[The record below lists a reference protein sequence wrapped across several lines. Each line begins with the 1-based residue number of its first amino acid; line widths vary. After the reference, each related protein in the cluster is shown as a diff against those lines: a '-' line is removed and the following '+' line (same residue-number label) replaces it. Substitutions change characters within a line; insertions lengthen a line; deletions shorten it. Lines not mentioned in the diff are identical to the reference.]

1 MPVWRYNFR
10 RLTKSSWR
18 PEAFNLER
26 YIPITLEA
34 SGEVVVLYEKEVCRG
49 QEWPCFYIGF
59 WFTLFIWCIMR
70 ADKLCF
76 KLLVL
81 TLIMPSDLFSSHML
95 LLFDFEIFVL
105 YLQLWVYRYIHVY
118 ICNKYICKKL
128 KNNVCSVLG

>member
-1 MPVWRYNFR
+1 
-10 RLTKSSWR
+10 
-18 PEAFNLER
+18 
-26 YIPITLEA
+26 
-34 SGEVVVLYEKEVCRG
+34 
-49 QEWPCFYIGF
+49 
-59 WFTLFIWCIMR
+59 MR

-95 LLFDFEIFVL
+95 LLFGFEIFVL

-128 KNNVCSVLG
+128 KMYVRSWGKTLGHAVGSIPITLFPHLKYVK